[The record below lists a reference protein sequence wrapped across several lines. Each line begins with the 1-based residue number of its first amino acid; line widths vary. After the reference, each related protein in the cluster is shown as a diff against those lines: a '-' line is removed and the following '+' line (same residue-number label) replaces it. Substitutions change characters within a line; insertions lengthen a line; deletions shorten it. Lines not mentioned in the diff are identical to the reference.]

1 MQSLELSSLSDE
13 ELKNLSLEDKTFG
26 VIGVCGVVGN
36 LVARILMDNG
46 LKVVGTDISSRE
58 DCRFYSSF
66 DDYDIE
72 IFFGGHPDE
81 FFNKIDFI
89 IPPPSMND
97 NVKVLSIARDN
108 GIQIL
113 HLGDIFKLFMPNKPI
128 LCISGTNGKTTT
140 TTLLKHIAY
149 SAGINPAEHNLAGMQ
164 GNNEFIPS
172 LQTRLHGDVAIL
184 ETGTDGAPGG
194 LKSVI
199 DLTHPNFAILT
210 NITIDHLVDPDAHND
225 NDEERIAD
233 NDASISSRESGIKD
247 GEKETI
253 LVGKNS
259 IVDNKKSIVEKNEL
273 DVKTNVSHIDRGF
286 LEYARVKGE
295 LVEGIEEN
303 QGTLI
308 FNSDDPTIIGLLDE
322 INFYGE
328 KISFGIEL
336 NENYEV
342 DNSSAYVDFDNG
354 SSSQSDNLSHV
365 GVSSQG
371 ENLSINERGHHGFIH
386 NKPCWCGR
394 DIKINET
401 ISGSGY
407 FECECGIRYEKP
419 DYIAKD
425 IDLKN
430 RQFTLSSADGDY
442 RFTLTL
448 DGLHNIYNAT
458 GAIIAAKVFLGL
470 SNDEIQK
477 GLSSFKGVDGRMDIV
492 GNIDGK
498 TIMVDYAHNP
508 AGVET
513 ILHAIS
519 EIYDKTAVV
528 ITVSSESGIDG
539 DFDILD
545 SAIGNVDYIV
555 PASYDSRYAAGK
567 LIELSK
573 EGRQEELN
581 LSDVYSIEELEET
594 FVLSEKAIEQK
605 SKKTL
610 GASEDQVIIGLK
622 EALKLDSDI
631 ILIIGEAAFKFKS
644 AIIDFCND
652 FK

>member
-1 MQSLELSSLSDE
+1 MSDE
-13 ELKNLSLEDKTFG
+13 ELKNLSLEGKTFG

-46 LKVVGTDISSRE
+46 LNVVGTDISSRE

-81 FFNKIDFI
+81 FFKKIDFI
-89 IPPPSMND
+89 IPPPSMSD
-97 NVKVLSIARDN
+97 NAKVLSIAREH
-108 GIQIL
+108 GIQVL

-225 NDEERIAD
+225 NDEDKIPN
-233 NDASISSRESGIKD
+233 NDASISSAESGIKD
-247 GEKETI
+247 GEKSDVFIGE
-253 LVGKNS
+253 NS
-259 IVDNKKSIVEKNEL
+259 IVDNKKSIVEKNQF

-295 LVEGIEEN
+295 LIEGIEEN

-322 INFYGE
+322 IKFYGE

-342 DNSSAYVDFDNG
+342 DNSSAHVDFDND
-354 SSSQSDNLSHV
+354 SSSQSDNLSHID
-365 GVSSQG
+365 GSSQG

-419 DYIAKD
+419 DYISRD

-573 EGRQEELN
+573 EGRQEEHN

>member
-1 MQSLELSSLSDE
+1 M
-13 ELKNLSLEDKTFG
+13 
-26 VIGVCGVVGN
+26 
-36 LVARILMDNG
+36 
-46 LKVVGTDISSRE
+46 
-58 DCRFYSSF
+58 
-66 DDYDIE
+66 
-72 IFFGGHPDE
+72 
-81 FFNKIDFI
+81 
-89 IPPPSMND
+89 
-97 NVKVLSIARDN
+97 
-108 GIQIL
+108 
-113 HLGDIFKLFMPNKPI
+113 
-128 LCISGTNGKTTT
+128 
-140 TTLLKHIAY
+140 
-149 SAGINPAEHNLAGMQ
+149 
-164 GNNEFIPS
+164 
-172 LQTRLHGDVAIL
+172 
-184 ETGTDGAPGG
+184 
-194 LKSVI
+194 
-199 DLTHPNFAILT
+199 
-210 NITIDHLVDPDAHND
+210 
-225 NDEERIAD
+225 
-233 NDASISSRESGIKD
+233 
-247 GEKETI
+247 
-253 LVGKNS
+253 
-259 IVDNKKSIVEKNEL
+259 
-273 DVKTNVSHIDRGF
+273 
-286 LEYARVKGE
+286 
-295 LVEGIEEN
+295 
-303 QGTLI
+303 
-308 FNSDDPTIIGLLDE
+308 
-322 INFYGE
+322 
-328 KISFGIEL
+328 
-336 NENYEV
+336 
-342 DNSSAYVDFDNG
+342 
-354 SSSQSDNLSHV
+354 
-365 GVSSQG
+365 
-371 ENLSINERGHHGFIH
+371 
-386 NKPCWCGR
+386 
-394 DIKINET
+394 
-401 ISGSGY
+401 
-407 FECECGIRYEKP
+407 
-419 DYIAKD
+419 
-425 IDLKN
+425 KN
-430 RQFTLSSADGDY
+430 RQFTLSSADEEY

-644 AIIDFCND
+644 AIIDFCKD
-652 FK
+652 FN

>member
-1 MQSLELSSLSDE
+1 MSDE
-13 ELKNLSLEDKTFG
+13 ELKNLSLEGKTFG

-81 FFNKIDFI
+81 FFKKIDFI

-97 NVKVLSIARDN
+97 NAKVLSIARDN

-225 NDEERIAD
+225 NDEEKIED
-233 NDASISSRESGIKD
+233 NDASISSCESGIKD

-342 DNSSAYVDFDNG
+342 DNSSAHVDFDND
-354 SSSQSDNLSHV
+354 SSSQSDNLSYID
-365 GVSSQG
+365 GSSQG

-419 DYIAKD
+419 DYIARD

-458 GAIIAAKVFLGL
+458 GAIIAAKIFLGL